1 MNAEALGVHKES
13 NVMGYENKLFDT
25 SKVHTLNIIM
35 DDWDEFLNNAKS
47 EIDDVFQTVWVKAI
61 DRMPQLRN
69 DGSFYGYLQQTA
81 RNIVIDRARKLKRR
95 GPHVTIDEDPI
106 PIADQNAERP
116 YFELSDVEEHE
127 LLNEA
132 VASLNE
138 EQRTVW
144 SLRMKNYSFKE
155 IAEKEKC
162 SINTAL
168 ARMSYAKKNIKI
180 FLEKHL

>member
-1 MNAEALGVHKES
+1 MKDSTDFELIQLYIKGNNRAFEILYARHRNRLYYFIS
-13 NVMGYENKLFDT
+13 QL
-25 SKVHTLNIIM
+25 
-35 DDWDEFLNNAKS
+35 LNNAKS

-61 DRMPQLRN
+61 DRMPQFRN